1 MAADLADREETKLI
15 RMEQIV
21 KKYAMGG
28 EDVFALAGVS
38 MNVME
43 GEFVAI
49 IGPSGSGKSTLMNI
63 IGCLD
68 AADSGTYS
76 LNGTPIEHYSE
87 RELARLRSR
96 QIGFIFQGF
105 NLLPRLTALEN
116 VELPMVYQNI
126 RTAEREKRAKEA
138 LERVGLG
145 GRMSHKP
152 GELSGGQQQRAA
164 IARALATKPS
174 LILADE
180 PTGNLDSRTGR
191 EILSLFEE
199 IHEAGNTIVLITHD
213 ADVAA
218 RAQRQVKIQDGRI
231 VGEEENH
238 GNTILEDGMEIH
250 CGK

>member
-1 MAADLADREETKLI
+1 
-15 RMEQIV
+15 
-21 KKYAMGG
+21 
-28 EDVFALAGVS
+28 
-38 MNVME
+38 
-43 GEFVAI
+43 
-49 IGPSGSGKSTLMNI
+49 
-63 IGCLD
+63 
-68 AADSGTYS
+68 
-76 LNGTPIEHYSE
+76 
-87 RELARLRSR
+87 
-96 QIGFIFQGF
+96 
-105 NLLPRLTALEN
+105 
-116 VELPMVYQNI
+116 MVYQNI

-145 GRMSHKP
+145 GRMNHKP